1 MSSKRKIVLLCFVL
15 IIVAASSALIL
26 FLSPLGNDVVWYEQI
41 NEDEDVTSIGSIVF
55 QIVPGSAT
63 RQSADVRL
71 VNNTQYSVGFGA
83 GWFLEEYRQ
92 GQWVRVRLL
101 ADGED
106 RLNSISA
113 LVPGSYIEHSVS
125 FGRSFGRSGLS
136 LGTFR
141 IARTIHPDINN
152 IREISEI
159 STKFIVGRN

>member
-1 MSSKRKIVLLCFVL
+1 MSPKRKIVLLCFVL

-26 FLSPLGNDVVWYEQI
+26 FLLLLGNDVVWYEKT
-41 NEDEDVTSIGSIVF
+41 NEDEDVTSIESIVF

-71 VNNTQYSVGFGA
+71 VNNTQYSVGFGV

-101 ADGED
+101 EDGENRD
-106 RLNSISA
+106 SILSA
-113 LVPGSYIEHSVS
+113 LEPGSYIEHSVS

-136 LGTFR
+136 RGTYR
-141 IARTIHPDINN
+141 ITRTIFPNINN
-152 IREISEI
+152 IRESSEI